1 MTSLRMHVLVGG
13 AMLLT
18 AGALAAQERPAVAS
32 GEQKTNQK
40 QADAGVRPAFGEG
53 GAHAGD
59 YVAVTRKD
67 GQKMTGTLVWID
79 EKNNRAWLPRIV
91 AVLVR
96 SANRCSCCSLVR
108 FSISPR
114 PQ

>member
-1 MTSLRMHVLVGG
+1 MITSTVEDACVYHLVNPQAQENSMTSLRMHVLVGG

-79 EKNNRAWLPRIV
+79 EKNNRLY
-91 AVLVR
+91 L
-96 SANRCSCCSLVR
+96 
-108 FSISPR
+108 
-114 PQ
+114 